1 MKRMILVLML
11 FCTSLY
17 ADQARVVASST
28 QASDQVYQSA
38 LKLYQEQNFAEAEK
52 LFNEFLIAEPHNKFA
67 LYNWGLASYKTGQ
80 KGKALA
86 AWRRALNIDPD
97 FVLPLRAMQF
107 AQTEMPSEAFS
118 NDSSGW
124 EGLRS
129 EVLDQAKFD
138 RFFGL
143 SVLLL
148 LAAGF
153 LGVRYFGA
161 RHRALRDETPLPPF
175 PTVFILLI
183 SGLLSS
189 LFLTGAKIIAD
200 NEPRAT
206 VIESGLAVRSGPNL
220 EDNSLFEL
228 IEGAQVILVRKIQA
242 SQAVATEPSDK
253 PTDIGWAQI
262 TYPGGLTGWVPLN
275 SIFQTSGRM

>member
-1 MKRMILVLML
+1 MKRMILVLMF
-11 FCTSLY
+11 FCTHAF
-17 ADQARVVASST
+17 ADQARVVAST
-28 QASDQVYQSA
+28 GDEIYQSA

-52 LFNEFLIAEPHNKFA
+52 QFHEFLLNEPDNKFA
-67 LYNWGLASYKTGQ
+67 LYNWGLASYKLGQ

-97 FVLPLRAMQF
+97 FMLPMRAMQF
-107 AQTEMPSEAFS
+107 AQTEMPADAFS
-118 NDSSGW
+118 HDASGW
-124 EGLRS
+124 ENLRS
-129 EVLDQAKFD
+129 SILNHAKLD

-143 SVLLL
+143 SVLLIL
-148 LAAGF
+148 FTGF

-175 PTVFILLI
+175 PTVFILLTACLM
-183 SGLLSS
+183 GS
-189 LFLTGAKIIAD
+189 LVLTGTKLIAD
-200 NEPRAT
+200 SEPRAT
-206 VIESGLAVRSGPNL
+206 VIEAGLAVRSGPNL

-228 IEGAQVILVRKIQA
+228 IEGVEVILVRKMMPAQ
-242 SQAVATEPSDK
+242 SETKEM
-253 PTDIGWAQI
+253 GWAQI